1 MFFPFPSRFFLLQNK
16 TPTTTAKQQNSN
28 NNNDHLDG
36 PASCKWSSGWT
47 VLLQMIIRIERPL
60 VKDQN
65 SNMRFALLTWSSF
78 QFIFGKVN
86 GASPYTHYTLTFSF
100 DLLFS
105 LDHADPLSS
114 PKMSSHFIFIP
125 LCASVELQWYRKEEV
140 TCASCNH
147 EAQEA
152 KAQCWLQSPRTRSRD
167 LNPIWSRNRNGSQW
181 VVLSL
186 IDGE

>member
-1 MFFPFPSRFFLLQNK
+1 MIIWMNRPLANYYP
-16 TPTTTAKQQNSN
+16 
-28 NNNDHLDG
+28 DG

-47 VLLQMIIRIERPL
+47 GLLQMIRIQIWDL
-60 VKDQN
+60 HCLLDQVF
-65 SNMRFALLTWSSF
+65 SLFL
-78 QFIFGKVN
+78 GKLMEQ
-86 GASPYTHYTLTFSF
+86 AHTPTLPYFYF

-105 LDHADPLSS
+105 LHLPDPLSS
-114 PKMSSHFIFIP
+114 PKMSFHFIFIS
-125 LCASVELQWYRKEEV
+125 LCAPVVLQLYRKEEV

-167 LNPIWSRNRNGSQW
+167 LNPIWSGNRNGSRW

-186 IDGE
+186 IDGEERECKWVECSSQSNQNVD